1 MKKGKFILP
10 VIILIAATLYFSIF
24 IVKEINQAIVLQFGD
39 PKRILMKPGLNFK
52 IPFIQ
57 NVVFLDKRILN
68 LDAPPA
74 EVIASDQ
81 KRLIVDAFAR
91 FKIVDPLKFYI
102 SVGNERVARSRLST
116 IINSRIRSVLG
127 TQRLQTLLSEERTK
141 QMALIQDGVNTEAAK
156 FGIQIVDVRIK
167 RADLPPANS
176 DAIYRRMQTEREREA
191 KEFRAKGAEM
201 AITITST
208 ADKEVTV
215 ILADAEKQSQIL
227 KGEGD
232 GQRNKIFAD
241 AFGQDPEFFA
251 FYRAMQA
258 YETALIGGETSLILS
273 PDSEFFK
280 FFGNIKA
287 QTQSQ

>member
-1 MKKGKFILP
+1 MKKILLP
-10 VIILIAATLYFSIF
+10 ITIVLAATAFFSIF

-39 PKRILMKPGLNFK
+39 PKRIISTPGINFK

-68 LDAPPA
+68 LDAPPE

-91 FKIVDPLKFYI
+91 FQIIDPLKFYI

-127 TQRLQTLLSEERTK
+127 TQRLQTLLSADRTN
-141 QMALIQDGVNTEAAK
+141 QMALIQDGVNNEAEK
-156 FGIQIVDVRIK
+156 FGIKIVDVRIK

-176 DAIYRRMQTEREREA
+176 EAIYRRMQTERNREA

-215 ILADAEKQSQIL
+215 ILAEAEKQSQIM

-241 AFGQDPEFFA
+241 AFGKDPEFFA

-258 YETALIGGETSLILS
+258 YEKALIGGETSLILS

-280 FFGNIKA
+280 FFGNIK
-287 QTQSQ
+287 TKLD

>member
-1 MKKGKFILP
+1 MKVGKILIP
-10 VIILIAATLYFSIF
+10 IILVIAATIFFSIF
-24 IVKEINQAIVLQFGD
+24 VVKEINQAIVLQFGD
-39 PKRILMKPGLNFK
+39 PKRILLKPGLNFK
-52 IPFIQ
+52 LPFIQ

-68 LDAPPA
+68 LDTPPE

-91 FKIVDPLKFYI
+91 FQIVDPLKFYI

-116 IINSRIRSVLG
+116 IINSRIRNVLG
-127 TQRLQTLLSEERTK
+127 QQELQTLLSQDRTK
-141 QMALIQDGVNTEAAK
+141 QMSLIQEGVNNEAEK
-156 FGIQIVDVRIK
+156 FGIKIVDVRIK
-167 RADLPPANS
+167 RADLPQANS
-176 DAIYRRMQTEREREA
+176 DAIFRRMQTEREREA

-201 AITITST
+201 AVTITST

-215 ILADAEKQSQIL
+215 ILADAQKQSEIM

-232 GQRNKIFAD
+232 GKRNKIFAD

-251 FYRAMQA
+251 FYRSMQA
-258 YETALIGGETSLILS
+258 YGKAFNAGETSMILS

-280 FFGNIKA
+280 FFGNIKPK
-287 QTQSQ
+287 TQ

>member
-1 MKKGKFILP
+1 MKKALLP
-10 VIILIAATLYFSIF
+10 LIILLGAIAFFSIF

-39 PKRILMKPGLNFK
+39 PKRIISKPGINFK

-68 LDAPPA
+68 LDAPPE

-91 FKIVDPLKFYI
+91 FQIIDPLKFYI

-127 TQRLQTLLSEERTK
+127 TQRLQTLLSADRTN
-141 QMALIQDGVNTEAAK
+141 QMALIQDGVNKEAEK
-156 FGIQIVDVRIK
+156 FGIKIVDVRIK

-176 DAIYRRMQTEREREA
+176 EAIYRRMQTERNREA

-215 ILADAEKQSQIL
+215 ILAEAEKQSEIM

-232 GQRNKIFAD
+232 GQRNKIFAE
-241 AFGQDPEFFA
+241 AFGKDPEFFA

-258 YETALIGGETSLILS
+258 YEKALIGGETSLILS

-287 QTQSQ
+287 KKLD

>member
-1 MKKGKFILP
+1 MKVGKFLLP
-10 VIILIAATLYFSIF
+10 LIIVAAAVIFFSVF
-24 IVKEINQAIVLQFGD
+24 IVKEVNQAIVLQFGD
-39 PKRILMKPGLNFK
+39 PKKIISKPGLNFK

-68 LDAPPA
+68 LDTPPE

-91 FKIVDPLKFYI
+91 FQIIDPLKFYI
-102 SVGNERVARSRLST
+102 SVGNERVARSRLAT
-116 IINSRIRSVLG
+116 IINSRIRNVLG
-127 TQRLQTLLSEERTK
+127 RQELQTLLSEDRSK
-141 QMALIQDGVNTEAAK
+141 QMSLIQEGVNNEAEN
-156 FGIQIVDVRIK
+156 FGIKIVDVRIK
-167 RADLPPANS
+167 RADLPQANS
-176 DAIYRRMQTEREREA
+176 EAIYRRMQTEREREA

-201 AITITST
+201 AVTITST

-215 ILADAEKQSQIL
+215 ILAEAQKKSEIM

-241 AFGQDPEFFA
+241 AFGRDPEFFA

-258 YETALIGGETSLILS
+258 YENSLIGGETSLILS
-273 PDSEFFK
+273 PDNEFFK
-280 FFGNIKA
+280 FFGNLKPK
-287 QTQSQ
+287 TE

>member
-1 MKKGKFILP
+1 MNIGKIIAGFLVALA
-10 VIILIAATLYFSIF
+10 VIAFFSIF
-24 IVKEINQAIVLQFGD
+24 IVKEVNQAIVLQFGD
-39 PKRILMKPGLNFK
+39 PKRIILKPGLNFK
-52 IPFIQ
+52 LPFIQ

-68 LDAPPA
+68 LDTPPE

-91 FKIVDPLKFYI
+91 FQIVDPLKFYI

-116 IINSRIRSVLG
+116 IINSRIRNVLG
-127 TQRLQTLLSEERTK
+127 RQELQTLLSEDRTK
-141 QMALIQDGVNTEAAK
+141 QMALIQEGVNTEAEN
-156 FGIQIVDVRIK
+156 FGIKIVDVRIK
-167 RADLPPANS
+167 RADLPQANS
-176 DAIYRRMQTEREREA
+176 DAIFRRMQTEREREA
-191 KEFRAKGAEM
+191 KEFRARGAEM
-201 AITITST
+201 AVTITST

-215 ILADAEKQSQIL
+215 ILADAQKKSEIM

-258 YETALIGGETSLILS
+258 YEKALIGGETSLVLS

-280 FFGNIKA
+280 FFGNIKKPK
-287 QTQSQ
+287 Q

>member
-1 MKKGKFILP
+1 MKAGKFILP
-10 VIILIAATLYFSIF
+10 VIIALGALIFFSVF
-24 IVKEINQAIVLQFGD
+24 VVKEINQAIVLQFGD
-39 PKRILMKPGLNFK
+39 PKKIILKPGLNFK

-68 LDAPPA
+68 LDTPPE

-91 FKIVDPLKFYI
+91 FQIVDPLKFYI

-127 TQRLQTLLSEERTK
+127 TQRLQTLLSADRTN
-141 QMALIQDGVNTEAAK
+141 QMSLIQEGVNTEAEK
-156 FGIQIVDVRIK
+156 FGIKIVDVRIK

-176 DAIYRRMQTEREREA
+176 EAIYRRMQTEREREA

-215 ILADAEKQSQIL
+215 ILANAEKQSEIM

-241 AFGQDPEFFA
+241 AFGKDPEFFA

-258 YETALIGGETSLILS
+258 YEKALIGGETSLILS

-280 FFGNIKA
+280 FFGNIKGQSA
-287 QTQSQ
+287 Q

>member
-1 MKKGKFILP
+1 MKINKILLP
-10 VIILIAATLYFSIF
+10 LIIVIAATAFFSIF

-39 PKRILMKPGLNFK
+39 PKRIILKPGLNFK

-68 LDAPPA
+68 LDTPPE

-91 FKIVDPLKFYI
+91 FQIIDPLKFYI

-116 IINSRIRSVLG
+116 IINSRIRNVLG
-127 TQRLQTLLSEERTK
+127 QQRLQTLLSEDRSK
-141 QMALIQDGVNTEAAK
+141 QMSLIQDGVNNEAEN
-156 FGIQIVDVRIK
+156 FGIKIVDVRIK

-176 DAIYRRMQTEREREA
+176 EAIYRRMQTEREREA

-215 ILADAEKQSQIL
+215 ILANAEKQSEIM

-232 GQRNKIFAD
+232 GQRNNIFAK
-241 AFGQDPEFFA
+241 AFGKDPEFFA

-258 YETALIGGETSLILS
+258 YEKALIGGETSLILS

-280 FFGNIKA
+280 FFGNIKPK
-287 QTQSQ
+287 SQ